1 MTRRGRRLACAAAM
15 AVAVLLALPATGW
28 AHAQL
33 EGTSPGRDALV
44 ATQPKLV
51 TFDFSE
57 PVTGG
62 QGSVRVYDGQGRRVD
77 AGDALHPGDDPKA
90 FGVGLKPG
98 LPYGTYTATYR
109 VVSADGHIVT
119 GGFSFSIG
127 SRGGRTGATVGAL
140 LAGQKTGAVT
150 SSAFVVVRAVQ
161 YGAIAVGAGTFAFLL
176 LVWLPALLGLRGT
189 GREWNGASAAG
200 LRRLRLLIAVAAAT
214 GATSALLGVI
224 LEAAEAAGV
233 SFWDAL
239 DGTILGDVL
248 DTRFG
253 TVWVVAAGLW
263 VVVELAAALLRRP
276 GKGARAA
283 AGRPRPAALM
293 VLGIPLLALVTL
305 PALGGHASVQD
316 PVWLLLPAN
325 ILHVAAMAVWVGGLV
340 ALVVAVPAAT
350 RRLAPP
356 DRTRLLAA
364 ALVRFSPLALGSV
377 IVILAT
383 GIAQSL
389 VEIDAWSQLLDT
401 AFGRAVLIKFLLL
414 LVLIALGALNRQRNV
429 PRLRAL
435 AAERATPGETGIVLR
450 RTLRAEVALLAVV
463 LVVTGALGGYPPAKT
478 ASTGPVSV
486 TAALGPEQLQLTVDP
501 AKPGANEVHVYL
513 LDPKTGAQFDRTKA
527 LTIEA
532 TLPSKGIGPLTLD
545 AQKAGPGHYVV
556 SSAVLGAP
564 GTWKIRVVSRVSDF
578 DEYEETVDVRVR

>member
-1 MTRRGRRLACAAAM
+1 VGRRTALLIATAI
-15 AVAVLLALPATGW
+15 VALLSLPASGW

-33 EGTSPGRDALV
+33 EGTVPGRDALV
-44 ATQPKLV
+44 AAQPKLV

-57 PVTGG
+57 AVTGG
-62 QGSVRVYDGQGRRVD
+62 QGSVRVYDGQGDRVD

-98 LPYGTYTATYR
+98 LPQGTYTATYR

-127 SRGGRTGATVGAL
+127 KRTAASGVNVGDL

-150 SSAFVVVRAVQ
+150 STAFVVVRAAQ
-161 YGAIAVGAGTFAFLL
+161 YGAIAVGAGALAFLL
-176 LVWLPALLGLRGT
+176 LIWLPALASIAGKPS
-189 GREWNGASAAG
+189 EWTPAGAAG
-200 LRRLRLLIAVAAAT
+200 TRRLRLLLLIAAAA
-214 GATSALLGVI
+214 GVVSALLGVV

-253 TVWVVAAGLW
+253 VVWTAGAVLWVVVAAG
-263 VVVELAAALLRRP
+263 AALLPRRV
-276 GKGARAA
+276 
-283 AGRPRPAALM
+283 RPPAPKLAL
-293 VLGIPLLALVTL
+293 LGVPLLALLLL
-305 PALGGHASVQD
+305 PALGGHSSVQD

-325 ILHVAAMAVWVGGLV
+325 VLHVTAMAAWVGGLV

-350 RRLAPP
+350 RQLLPP

-364 ALVRFSPLALGSV
+364 TLLRFSPLALGSV
-377 IVILAT
+377 LVILAT

-389 VEIDAWSQLLDT
+389 VEISAWSQLLDT
-401 AFGRAVLIKFLLL
+401 AFGRAVLIKLVLL
-414 LVLIALGALNRQRNV
+414 LVLVGLGAINRQRTV
-429 PRLRAL
+429 PRLRVL
-435 AAERATPGETGIVLR
+435 AQTGQTPGETGVVLR
-450 RTLRAEVALLAVV
+450 RTLRAEVLLVAVV
-463 LVVTGALGGYPPAKT
+463 IAVTGALGGYPPAKT

-486 TAALGPEQLQLTVDP
+486 TTSIGPEQLQLTVDP
-501 AKPGANEVHVYL
+501 AKPGSNELHVYL
-513 LDPKTGAQFDRTKA
+513 LDPQTGAQFDETKTI
-527 LTIEA
+527 TIEA
-532 TLPSKGIGPLTLD
+532 TQPAKGIGPLTLD
-545 AQKAGPGHYVV
+545 AEKAGPGHYVV

-564 GTWKIRVVSRVSDF
+564 GTWKIRVVSLISDF
-578 DEYEETVDVRVR
+578 DEYEKTVDVTLR